1 MDNAIY
7 NVEGVRRYP
16 STAGLRG
23 LLEPIHTRLECIW
36 IWLFFFSKTKSL
48 NYQKIFYMLIPHKY
62 LFITM

>member
-7 NVEGVRRYP
+7 NVAGVRRYP

-36 IWLFFFSKTKSL
+36 IWLFFFSKSQTPKL
-48 NYQKIFYMLIPHKY
+48 PQNILYAY
-62 LFITM
+62 TA

>member
-36 IWLFFFSKTKSL
+36 IWLFFFSKSQILKLPKNILYAYTA
-48 NYQKIFYMLIPHKY
+48 
-62 LFITM
+62 

>member
-36 IWLFFFSKTKSL
+36 IWLFFFSKTKSPL
-48 NYQKIFYMLIPHKY
+48 PKNILYAY
-62 LFITM
+62 TA

>member
-7 NVEGVRRYP
+7 NVEVSEDIL

-36 IWLFFFSKTKSL
+36 IWLFFFSKSQTPKL
-48 NYQKIFYMLIPHKY
+48 PKNILYAY
-62 LFITM
+62 TA